1 MRGRQVRHSG
11 ALGGSP
17 VQLPMGGRA
26 EGLGARIAPHRL
38 SRAAGT
44 ADNIASRSNCRRW
57 NRVIMC
63 CCSSPSERGHTQQE
77 AELELQH
84 LVMTST
90 SVVGANRSHFSNSSL
105 GTVSV
110 LSLMQSRPM
119 QRAPNRSKAPFH
131 ATLHSGMS
139 WVPGPLRPSLAWGG
153 GSVIRPLLGTQH
165 RRQHPC
171 TERPPPSGGNAL
183 LPPSLLTQP
192 PSITWQPH
200 IHLPMPL
207 ASRGALGDI
216 GL

>member
-1 MRGRQVRHSG
+1 
-11 ALGGSP
+11 
-17 VQLPMGGRA
+17 MGGRA

-110 LSLMQSRPM
+110 LSHAKSSHAASPQSFQGAISCNAPFGDELGTGPSPTKFSMGGGECHQTPSRHSASPTAPM
-119 QRAPNRSKAPFH
+119 YRAPTAF
-131 ATLHSGMS
+131 
-139 WVPGPLRPSLAWGG
+139 
-153 GSVIRPLLGTQH
+153 
-165 RRQHPC
+165 RRQRPIAPLVAYPTTLDHMATTHP
-171 TERPPPSGGNAL
+171 SSNA
-183 LPPSLLTQP
+183 
-192 PSITWQPH
+192 
-200 IHLPMPL
+200 
-207 ASRGALGDI
+207 ARE
-216 GL
+216 